1 VIILIKTFNRNLPP
15 IIETN
20 SSLCSLIINIGN
32 FTYNQT
38 KAMKSVSNSGTN
50 FFILLCVFLST
61 SVLVAQQK
69 TIVTGVIENA
79 DGPIQGATVAV
90 KNTFNEVVTNK
101 KGEFSIKVTQ
111 DDTVLEVSSFAMENK
126 ELTIQRGTP
135 MTIKLEYDGQLLD
148 EVVIKGK
155 KKSKDEYVETP
166 YGKKNKKSLGYSS
179 GREITEDDISD
190 TDITVFDVLK
200 KMPGVQVF
208 GLSGFNQTVLFTR
221 SRTIT
226 SQLPSVV
233 LDGALL
239 DQSILNS
246 LNPREISSIK
256 LLKGLTATLRYGQ
269 LGSGGIIFI
278 VTKLGKGNQLTTQ
291 EKIESLQVKGNEYVE
306 TVPSFTTVN
315 DNSNTLNALEKATS
329 FAQAKAIFETQEK
342 TITTIPFYIES
353 SEYFL
358 KWDKEYSFEILSTI
372 ASLAPNNIKAL
383 KAYAF
388 ILEGRGAYRKVVNI
402 YNRILALR
410 PNRSQSYRD
419 LALAY
424 EAAGDYELALTL
436 LYQIVYNTIP
446 NVDCSGIQELAYN
459 ELRHLLAFHKNKVS
473 FEKLPNE
480 LLSLNYKKDIRIV
493 FEWTQPDV
501 DFDVQFVSPERKF
514 FNWTH
519 TRFESKSLLQ
529 EEVSQGYA
537 IKEHIIDDAQAG
549 PWIVNMEFLST
560 ERPKNPT
567 YLKYTV
573 FQDYGL
579 PTQTK
584 ETKIIAMKDLQ
595 NKVTIDRFVNK

>member
-1 VIILIKTFNRNLPP
+1 MRSVFN
-15 IIETN
+15 
-20 SSLCSLIINIGN
+20 
-32 FTYNQT
+32 
-38 KAMKSVSNSGTN
+38 SVTN
-50 FFILLCVFLST
+50 FFILVCLFLST
-61 SVLVAQQK
+61 SVLLAQQK
-69 TIVTGVIENA
+69 TVVTGVVKST
-79 DGPIQGATVAV
+79 DGPIQGATVTV
-90 KNTFNEVVTNK
+90 KNTFNEVVTNQ

-111 DDTVLEVSSFAMENK
+111 DDTVLEVSSFAMEYK
-126 ELTIQRGTP
+126 ELIIQRDTP
-135 MTIKLEYDGQLLD
+135 MKIKLDYDGQLLD
-148 EVVIKGK
+148 EVLIKGK
-155 KKSKDEYVETP
+155 KKSKDEFVETA
-166 YGKKNKKSLGYSS
+166 YGRKNTKSLGYST
-179 GREITEDDISD
+179 GQEITEEDIRD
-190 TDITVFDVLK
+190 TDITVFDILR
-200 KMPGVQVF
+200 KMPGVEIF
-208 GLSGFNQTVLFTR
+208 GMPGFNQSILFTR
-221 SRTIT
+221 NRTIT
-226 SQLPSVV
+226 SQAPRVV

-246 LNPREISSIK
+246 LSPSEISSIK

-278 VTKLGKGNQLTTQ
+278 VTKLGKGNNVSTK
-291 EKIESLQVKGNEYVE
+291 EKIKSLQVKGNEYVE
-306 TVPSFTTVN
+306 TVPSLATVN
-315 DNSNTLNALEKATS
+315 NKSTTLSALEKATTL
-329 FAQAKAIFETQEK
+329 AQAKAIFKKQEK
-342 TITTIPFYIES
+342 TNTTIPFYIES

-388 ILEGRGAYRKVVNI
+388 ILEGRGAYKKVVNI

-410 PNRSQSYRD
+410 PDSSQSYRD

-473 FEKLPNE
+473 FKKLPNE
-480 LLSLNYKKDIRIV
+480 LLSLNFKKDIRIV

-537 IKEHIIDDAQAG
+537 IKEHIIDDAQTG

-584 ETKIIAMKDLQ
+584 NTKIIAMKDLQ

>member
-1 VIILIKTFNRNLPP
+1 
-15 IIETN
+15 
-20 SSLCSLIINIGN
+20 
-32 FTYNQT
+32 
-38 KAMKSVSNSGTN
+38 MKSVFNSGTN
-50 FFILLCVFLST
+50 FFILVGLFLST
-61 SVLVAQQK
+61 SVLLAQQK
-69 TIVTGVIENA
+69 TVVTGVVKSA
-79 DGPIQGATVAV
+79 DGPIQGATVTV
-90 KNTFNEVVTNK
+90 KNTFNEVVTNQ

-111 DDTVLEVSSFAMENK
+111 DDTVLEVSSFAMEYK
-126 ELTIQRGTP
+126 ELIIQRDTP
-135 MTIKLEYDGQLLD
+135 MTINLDYDGQLLD
-148 EVVIKGK
+148 EVLIKGK
-155 KKSKDEYVETP
+155 KKSKDEFVETA
-166 YGKKNKKSLGYSS
+166 YGRKNTKSLGYSA
-179 GREITEDDISD
+179 GQEITEEDIRD
-190 TDITVFDVLK
+190 TDITVFDILR
-200 KMPGVQVF
+200 KMPGVEIF
-208 GLSGFNQTVLFTR
+208 GMPGFNQSILFTR
-221 SRTIT
+221 NRTIT
-226 SQLPSVV
+226 SQAPRVV

-246 LNPREISSIK
+246 LSPSEISSIK

-278 VTKLGKGNQLTTQ
+278 VTKLGKGNNVSTK
-291 EKIESLQVKGNEYVE
+291 EKIKSLQVKGNEYVE
-306 TVPSFTTVN
+306 TVPSLATVN
-315 DNSNTLNALEKATS
+315 NKSTTLSALEKATTL
-329 FAQAKAIFETQEK
+329 AQAKAIFKKQEK
-342 TITTIPFYIES
+342 TNNTIPFYIES

-388 ILEGRGAYRKVVNI
+388 ILEGRGAYKKVVNI

-410 PNRSQSYRD
+410 PDSSQSYRD

-480 LLSLNYKKDIRIV
+480 LLSLNFKKDIRIV

-537 IKEHIIDDAQAG
+537 IKEHIIDDAQTG

-584 ETKIIAMKDLQ
+584 NTKIIAMKDLQ

>member
-1 VIILIKTFNRNLPP
+1 MRSVFN
-15 IIETN
+15 
-20 SSLCSLIINIGN
+20 
-32 FTYNQT
+32 
-38 KAMKSVSNSGTN
+38 SVTN
-50 FFILLCVFLST
+50 FFILVGLFLST
-61 SVLVAQQK
+61 SVLLAQQK
-69 TIVTGVIENA
+69 TVVTGVVKSA
-79 DGPIQGATVAV
+79 DGPIQGATVTV
-90 KNTFNEVVTNK
+90 KNTFNEVVTNQ

-111 DDTVLEVSSFAMENK
+111 DDTVLEVSSFAMEYK
-126 ELTIQRGTP
+126 ELIIQRDTP
-135 MTIKLEYDGQLLD
+135 MKIKLDYDGQLLD
-148 EVVIKGK
+148 EVLIKGK
-155 KKSKDEYVETP
+155 KKSKDEFVETA
-166 YGKKNKKSLGYSS
+166 YGRKNTKSLGYST
-179 GREITEDDISD
+179 GQEITEEDIRD
-190 TDITVFDVLK
+190 TDITVFDILR
-200 KMPGVQVF
+200 KMPGVEIF
-208 GLSGFNQTVLFTR
+208 GMPGFNQSILFTR
-221 SRTIT
+221 NRTIT
-226 SQLPSVV
+226 SQAPRVV

-246 LNPREISSIK
+246 LSPSEISSIK

-278 VTKLGKGNQLTTQ
+278 VTKLGKGNNVSTK
-291 EKIESLQVKGNEYVE
+291 EKIKSLQVKGNEYVE
-306 TVPSFTTVN
+306 TVPSLA
-315 DNSNTLNALEKATS
+315 TLNNKSTTLSALEKATS
-329 FAQAKAIFETQEK
+329 LAQAKAIFKKQEK
-342 TITTIPFYIES
+342 TTTTIPFYIES

-388 ILEGRGAYRKVVNI
+388 VLERRGAYKKVVNI

-410 PNRSQSYRD
+410 PDSSQSYRD

-480 LLSLNYKKDIRIV
+480 LLSLNFKKDIRIV

-537 IKEHIIDDAQAG
+537 IKEHIIDDAQTG

-584 ETKIIAMKDLQ
+584 NTKIIAMKDLQ

>member
-1 VIILIKTFNRNLPP
+1 MRSVFN
-15 IIETN
+15 
-20 SSLCSLIINIGN
+20 SV
-32 FTYNQT
+32 T
-38 KAMKSVSNSGTN
+38 K
-50 FFILLCVFLST
+50 FFILVCLFLST
-61 SVLVAQQK
+61 SVLLAQQK
-69 TIVTGVIENA
+69 TVVTGVVKSA
-79 DGPIQGATVAV
+79 DGPIQGATVTV
-90 KNTFNEVVTNK
+90 KNTFNEVVTNQ

-111 DDTVLEVSSFAMENK
+111 DDTVLEVSSFAMEYK
-126 ELTIQRGTP
+126 ELIIQRDTP
-135 MTIKLEYDGQLLD
+135 MKIKLDYDGQLLD
-148 EVVIKGK
+148 EVLIKGK
-155 KKSKDEYVETP
+155 KKSKDEFVETA
-166 YGKKNKKSLGYSS
+166 YGRKNTKSLGYST
-179 GREITEDDISD
+179 GQEITEEDIRD
-190 TDITVFDVLK
+190 TDITVFDILR
-200 KMPGVQVF
+200 KMPGVEIF
-208 GLSGFNQTVLFTR
+208 GMPGFNQSILFTR
-221 SRTIT
+221 NRTIT
-226 SQLPSVV
+226 SQAPRVV

-246 LNPREISSIK
+246 LSPSEISSIK

-278 VTKLGKGNQLTTQ
+278 VTKLGKGNNVSTK
-291 EKIESLQVKGNEYVE
+291 EKIKSLQVKGNEYVE
-306 TVPSFTTVN
+306 TVPSLATVN
-315 DNSNTLNALEKATS
+315 NKSTTLSALEKATTL
-329 FAQAKAIFETQEK
+329 AQAKAIFKKQEK
-342 TITTIPFYIES
+342 SNTTIPFYIES

-388 ILEGRGAYRKVVNI
+388 ILEGRGAYKKVVNI

-410 PNRSQSYRD
+410 PDSSQSYRD

-459 ELRHLLAFHKNKVS
+459 ELKHLLAFHKNKVS

-480 LLSLNYKKDIRIV
+480 LLSLNFKKDIRIV

-537 IKEHIIDDAQAG
+537 IKEHIIDDAQTG

-584 ETKIIAMKDLQ
+584 NTKIIAMKDLQ

>member
-1 VIILIKTFNRNLPP
+1 MRSVFN
-15 IIETN
+15 
-20 SSLCSLIINIGN
+20 SV
-32 FTYNQT
+32 T
-38 KAMKSVSNSGTN
+38 K
-50 FFILLCVFLST
+50 FFILVCLFLST
-61 SVLVAQQK
+61 SVLLAQQK
-69 TIVTGVIENA
+69 TVVTGVVKSA
-79 DGPIQGATVAV
+79 DGPIQGATVTV
-90 KNTFNEVVTNK
+90 KNTFNEVVTNQ

-111 DDTVLEVSSFAMENK
+111 DDTVLEVSSFAMEYK
-126 ELTIQRGTP
+126 ELIIQRDTP
-135 MTIKLEYDGQLLD
+135 MKIKLDYDGQLLD
-148 EVVIKGK
+148 EVVIKGQ
-155 KKSKDEYVETP
+155 KKSKDEFVETA
-166 YGKKNKKSLGYSS
+166 YGRKNTKSLGYST
-179 GREITEDDISD
+179 GQEITEEDIRD
-190 TDITVFDVLK
+190 TDITVFDILR
-200 KMPGVQVF
+200 KMPGVEIF
-208 GLSGFNQTVLFTR
+208 GMPGFNQSILFTR
-221 SRTIT
+221 NRTIT
-226 SQLPSVV
+226 SQAPRVV

-246 LNPREISSIK
+246 LSPSEISSIK

-278 VTKLGKGNQLTTQ
+278 VTKLGKGNNVSTK
-291 EKIESLQVKGNEYVE
+291 EKIKSLQVKGNEYVE
-306 TVPSFTTVN
+306 TVPSLATVN
-315 DNSNTLNALEKATS
+315 NKSTTLSALEKATS
-329 FAQAKAIFETQEK
+329 LAQAKAIFKKQEK
-342 TITTIPFYIES
+342 TNTTIPFYIES

-388 ILEGRGAYRKVVNI
+388 VLERRGAYKKVVNI

-410 PNRSQSYRD
+410 PDSSQSYRD

-459 ELRHLLAFHKNKVS
+459 ELKHLLAFHKNKVS

-480 LLSLNYKKDIRIV
+480 LLSLNFKKDIRIV

-537 IKEHIIDDAQAG
+537 IKEHIIDDAQTG

-584 ETKIIAMKDLQ
+584 NTKIIAMKDLQ

>member
-1 VIILIKTFNRNLPP
+1 MRSVFN
-15 IIETN
+15 
-20 SSLCSLIINIGN
+20 
-32 FTYNQT
+32 
-38 KAMKSVSNSGTN
+38 SVTN
-50 FFILLCVFLST
+50 FFILVGLFLST
-61 SVLVAQQK
+61 SVLLAQQK
-69 TIVTGVIENA
+69 TVVTGVVKSA
-79 DGPIQGATVAV
+79 DGPIQGATVTV
-90 KNTFNEVVTNK
+90 KNTFNEVVTNQ

-111 DDTVLEVSSFAMENK
+111 DDTVLEVSSFAMEYK
-126 ELTIQRGTP
+126 ELIIQRDTP
-135 MTIKLEYDGQLLD
+135 MKIKLDYDGQLLD
-148 EVVIKGK
+148 EVLIKGK
-155 KKSKDEYVETP
+155 KKSKDEFVETA
-166 YGKKNKKSLGYSS
+166 YGRKNTKSLGYST
-179 GREITEDDISD
+179 GQEITEEDIRD
-190 TDITVFDVLK
+190 TDITVFDILR
-200 KMPGVQVF
+200 KMPGVEIF
-208 GLSGFNQTVLFTR
+208 GMPGFNQSILFTR
-221 SRTIT
+221 NRTIT
-226 SQLPSVV
+226 SQAPRVV

-246 LNPREISSIK
+246 LSPSEISSIK

-278 VTKLGKGNQLTTQ
+278 VTKLGKGNNVSTK
-291 EKIESLQVKGNEYVE
+291 EKIKSLQVKGNEYVE
-306 TVPSFTTVN
+306 TVPSLA
-315 DNSNTLNALEKATS
+315 TLNNKSTTLSALEKATS
-329 FAQAKAIFETQEK
+329 LAQAKAIFKKQEK
-342 TITTIPFYIES
+342 TTTTIPFYIES

-388 ILEGRGAYRKVVNI
+388 ILEGRGAYKKVVNI

-410 PNRSQSYRD
+410 PDSSQSYRD

-473 FEKLPNE
+473 FKKLPNE
-480 LLSLNYKKDIRIV
+480 LLSLNFKKDIRIV

-537 IKEHIIDDAQAG
+537 IKEHIIDDAQTG

-584 ETKIIAMKDLQ
+584 NTKIIAMKDLQ

>member
-1 VIILIKTFNRNLPP
+1 MRSVFN
-15 IIETN
+15 
-20 SSLCSLIINIGN
+20 
-32 FTYNQT
+32 
-38 KAMKSVSNSGTN
+38 SVTS
-50 FFILLCVFLST
+50 FFILVGLFLST
-61 SVLVAQQK
+61 SVLLAQQK
-69 TIVTGVIENA
+69 TVVTGVVKSA
-79 DGPIQGATVAV
+79 DGPIQGATVTV
-90 KNTFNEVVTNK
+90 KNTFNEVVTNQ

-111 DDTVLEVSSFAMENK
+111 DDTVLEVSSFAMEYK
-126 ELTIQRGTP
+126 ELIIQRDTP
-135 MTIKLEYDGQLLD
+135 MKIKLDYDGQLLD
-148 EVVIKGK
+148 EVLIKGK
-155 KKSKDEYVETP
+155 KKSKDEFVETA
-166 YGKKNKKSLGYSS
+166 YGRKNTKSLGYST
-179 GREITEDDISD
+179 GQEITEEDIRD
-190 TDITVFDVLK
+190 TDITVFDILR
-200 KMPGVQVF
+200 KMPGVEIF
-208 GLSGFNQTVLFTR
+208 GMPGFNQSILFTR
-221 SRTIT
+221 NRTIT
-226 SQLPSVV
+226 SQAPRVV

-246 LNPREISSIK
+246 LSPSEISSIK

-278 VTKLGKGNQLTTQ
+278 VTKLGKGNNVSTK
-291 EKIESLQVKGNEYVE
+291 EKIKSLQVKGNEYVE
-306 TVPSFTTVN
+306 TVPSLATVN
-315 DNSNTLNALEKATS
+315 NKSTTLSALEKATTL
-329 FAQAKAIFETQEK
+329 AQAKAIFKKQEK
-342 TITTIPFYIES
+342 TNTTIPFYIES

-388 ILEGRGAYRKVVNI
+388 ILEGRGAYKKVVNI

-410 PNRSQSYRD
+410 PDSSQSYRD

-473 FEKLPNE
+473 FKKLPNE
-480 LLSLNYKKDIRIV
+480 LLSLNFKKDIRIV

-537 IKEHIIDDAQAG
+537 IKEHIIDDAQTG

-584 ETKIIAMKDLQ
+584 NTKIIAMKDLQ

>member
-1 VIILIKTFNRNLPP
+1 
-15 IIETN
+15 
-20 SSLCSLIINIGN
+20 
-32 FTYNQT
+32 
-38 KAMKSVSNSGTN
+38 
-50 FFILLCVFLST
+50 
-61 SVLVAQQK
+61 
-69 TIVTGVIENA
+69 
-79 DGPIQGATVAV
+79 
-90 KNTFNEVVTNK
+90 
-101 KGEFSIKVTQ
+101 
-111 DDTVLEVSSFAMENK
+111 
-126 ELTIQRGTP
+126 
-135 MTIKLEYDGQLLD
+135 
-148 EVVIKGK
+148 
-155 KKSKDEYVETP
+155 
-166 YGKKNKKSLGYSS
+166 
-179 GREITEDDISD
+179 
-190 TDITVFDVLK
+190 
-200 KMPGVQVF
+200 
-208 GLSGFNQTVLFTR
+208 
-221 SRTIT
+221 
-226 SQLPSVV
+226 
-233 LDGALL
+233 
-239 DQSILNS
+239 
-246 LNPREISSIK
+246 
-256 LLKGLTATLRYGQ
+256 
-269 LGSGGIIFI
+269 
-278 VTKLGKGNQLTTQ
+278 
-291 EKIESLQVKGNEYVE
+291 
-306 TVPSFTTVN
+306 VPSFTTVN

>member
-1 VIILIKTFNRNLPP
+1 MFIKIFNRKLTPKT
-15 IIETN
+15 ETN
-20 SSLCSLIINIGN
+20 RSLCRLNINIGN
-32 FTYNQT
+32 FNYNQT
-38 KAMKSVSNSGTN
+38 KAMRSVFNSVTN
-50 FFILLCVFLST
+50 FFILVGLFLST
-61 SVLVAQQK
+61 SVLLAQQK
-69 TIVTGVIENA
+69 TVVTGVVKSA
-79 DGPIQGATVAV
+79 DGPIQGATVTV
-90 KNTFNEVVTNK
+90 KNTFNEVVTNQ

-111 DDTVLEVSSFAMENK
+111 DDTVLEVSSFAMEYK
-126 ELTIQRGTP
+126 ELIIQRDTP
-135 MTIKLEYDGQLLD
+135 MKIKLDYDGQLLD
-148 EVVIKGK
+148 EVVIKGQ
-155 KKSKDEYVETP
+155 KKSKDEFVETA
-166 YGKKNKKSLGYSS
+166 YGRKNTKSLGYST
-179 GREITEDDISD
+179 GQEITEEDIRD
-190 TDITVFDVLK
+190 TDITVFDILR
-200 KMPGVQVF
+200 KMPGVEIF
-208 GLSGFNQTVLFTR
+208 GMPGFNQSILFTR
-221 SRTIT
+221 NRTIT
-226 SQLPSVV
+226 SQAPRVV

-246 LNPREISSIK
+246 LSPSEISSIK

-278 VTKLGKGNQLTTQ
+278 VTKLGKGNNVSTK
-291 EKIESLQVKGNEYVE
+291 EKIKSLQVKGNEYVE
-306 TVPSFTTVN
+306 TVPSLATVN
-315 DNSNTLNALEKATS
+315 NKSTTLSALEKATTL
-329 FAQAKAIFETQEK
+329 AQAKAIFKKQEK
-342 TITTIPFYIES
+342 TTTTIPFYIES

-388 ILEGRGAYRKVVNI
+388 VLEGRGAYKKVVNI

-410 PNRSQSYRD
+410 PDSSQSYRD

-480 LLSLNYKKDIRIV
+480 LLSLNFKKDIRIV

-537 IKEHIIDDAQAG
+537 IKEHIIDDAQTG

-584 ETKIIAMKDLQ
+584 NTKIIAMKDLQ

>member
-1 VIILIKTFNRNLPP
+1 
-15 IIETN
+15 
-20 SSLCSLIINIGN
+20 
-32 FTYNQT
+32 
-38 KAMKSVSNSGTN
+38 MKSVFNPGTS

-69 TIVTGVIENA
+69 TLVSGVVKNA

-90 KNTFNEVVTNK
+90 KNTFNEVATNQ

-111 DDTVLEVSSFAMENK
+111 DDTVFEVSSFAMEYK
-126 ELTIQRGTP
+126 ELTIQRDTP
-135 MTIKLEYDGQLLD
+135 MTIELEYDGQLLD
-148 EVVIKGK
+148 EVVIKGQK
-155 KKSKDEYVETP
+155 KLKDEYVETA
-166 YGKKNKKSLGYSS
+166 YGRKNKKSLGYSS
-179 GREITEDDISD
+179 GQEITEEDIRD
-190 TDITVFDVLK
+190 TDVTVFDILR
-200 KMPGVQVF
+200 KMPGVEIF
-208 GLSGFNQTVLFTR
+208 GMPGFNQSILFTR
-221 SRTIT
+221 NRTIT
-226 SQLPSVV
+226 SQAPRVV

-239 DQSILNS
+239 DQSILNNIS
-246 LNPREISSIK
+246 PSEISSIK

-278 VTKLGKGNQLTTQ
+278 VTKLGKGNRVSTK
-291 EKIESLQVKGNEYVE
+291 EKIKSLQVKGNEYVE
-306 TVPSFTTVN
+306 TVPYLATVN
-315 DNSNTLNALEKATS
+315 NKSNTLVALEKATT
-329 FAQAKAIFETQEK
+329 FAQAKAVFEKQEK
-342 TITTIPFYIES
+342 TISTIPFYIES

-358 KWDKEYSFEILSTI
+358 KWDKEYSFKILSTI
-372 ASLAPNNIKAL
+372 ASLAPNNVKAL

-388 ILEGRGAYRKVVNI
+388 ILEQRREYKKVVNI
-402 YNRILALR
+402 YTRILNLR
-410 PNRSQSYRD
+410 PDSAQSYRD

-424 EAAGDYELALTL
+424 EAAGEYELAFTL

-446 NVDCSGIQELAYN
+446 NVDCTPIQELSYN
-459 ELRHLLAFHKNKVS
+459 ELRQLLAFYKNKVP

-519 TRFESKSLLQ
+519 TRFESKNVLQ
-529 EEVSQGYA
+529 EEVSLGYA
-537 IKEHIIDDAQAG
+537 VKEHIIDDAQIG
-549 PWIVNMEFLST
+549 PWIVNMQFLST

-584 ETKIIAMKDLQ
+584 NTKIIAMKDLQ

>member
-1 VIILIKTFNRNLPP
+1 
-15 IIETN
+15 
-20 SSLCSLIINIGN
+20 
-32 FTYNQT
+32 
-38 KAMKSVSNSGTN
+38 MKSVFNSVTN
-50 FFILLCVFLST
+50 FFILLCVFLCT
-61 SVLVAQQK
+61 SVLLAQQK
-69 TIVTGVIENA
+69 TVVTGVVKSA
-79 DGPIQGATVAV
+79 DGPIQGATVTA
-90 KNTFNEVVTNK
+90 KNTFNEVVTNQ
-101 KGEFSIKVTQ
+101 KGEFSIKLTQ
-111 DDTVLEVSSFAMENK
+111 DDTILEVSSFAMEYK
-126 ELTIQRGTP
+126 ELIIQRDAP
-135 MTIKLEYDGQLLD
+135 MTIKLDYDGQLLD
-148 EVVIKGK
+148 EVLIKGK
-155 KKSKDEYVETP
+155 KKSKDEFVETA
-166 YGKKNKKSLGYSS
+166 YGRKNTKSLGYST
-179 GREITEDDISD
+179 GQEITEEDIRD
-190 TDITVFDVLK
+190 TDITVFDILR
-200 KMPGVQVF
+200 KMPGVEIF
-208 GLSGFNQTVLFTR
+208 GMPGFNQSILFTR
-221 SRTIT
+221 NRTIT
-226 SQLPSVV
+226 SQAPRVV

-246 LNPREISSIK
+246 LSPSEISSIK

-278 VTKLGKGNQLTTQ
+278 VTKLGKGNNVSTK
-291 EKIESLQVKGNEYVE
+291 EKIKSLQVKGNEYVE
-306 TVPSFTTVN
+306 TVPSLATVN
-315 DNSNTLNALEKATS
+315 NKSTTLSALEKSTT
-329 FAQAKAIFETQEK
+329 FAQAKAIFKKQEK
-342 TITTIPFYIES
+342 TTTTIPFYIES

-383 KAYAF
+383 KAYAY
-388 ILEGRGAYRKVVNI
+388 ILERRGAYKKVVNI

-410 PNRSQSYRD
+410 PDSSQSYRD

-473 FEKLPNE
+473 FKKLPNE
-480 LLSLNYKKDIRIV
+480 LLSLNFKKDIRIV

-537 IKEHIIDDAQAG
+537 IKEHIIDDAQTG

-584 ETKIIAMKDLQ
+584 NTKIIAMKDLQ

>member
-1 VIILIKTFNRNLPP
+1 MRSVFN
-15 IIETN
+15 
-20 SSLCSLIINIGN
+20 SV
-32 FTYNQT
+32 T
-38 KAMKSVSNSGTN
+38 K
-50 FFILLCVFLST
+50 FFILVCLFLST
-61 SVLVAQQK
+61 SVLLAQQK
-69 TIVTGVIENA
+69 TVVTGVVKSA
-79 DGPIQGATVAV
+79 DGPIQGATVTV
-90 KNTFNEVVTNK
+90 KNTFNEVVTNQ

-111 DDTVLEVSSFAMENK
+111 DDTVLEVSSFAMEYK
-126 ELTIQRGTP
+126 ELIIQRDTP
-135 MTIKLEYDGQLLD
+135 MTINLDYDGQLLD
-148 EVVIKGK
+148 EVLIKGK
-155 KKSKDEYVETP
+155 KKSKDEFVETA
-166 YGKKNKKSLGYSS
+166 YGRKNTKSLGYST
-179 GREITEDDISD
+179 GQEITEEDIRD
-190 TDITVFDVLK
+190 TDITVFDILR
-200 KMPGVQVF
+200 KMPGVEIF
-208 GLSGFNQTVLFTR
+208 GMPGFNQSILFTR
-221 SRTIT
+221 NRTIT
-226 SQLPSVV
+226 SQAPRVV

-246 LNPREISSIK
+246 LSPSEISSIK

-278 VTKLGKGNQLTTQ
+278 VTKLGKGNNVSTK
-291 EKIESLQVKGNEYVE
+291 EKIKSLQVKGNEYVE
-306 TVPSFTTVN
+306 TVPSLATVN
-315 DNSNTLNALEKATS
+315 NKSTTLSALEKATTL
-329 FAQAKAIFETQEK
+329 AQAKAIFKKQEK
-342 TITTIPFYIES
+342 TNTTIPFYIES

-388 ILEGRGAYRKVVNI
+388 ILEGRGAYKKVVNI

-410 PNRSQSYRD
+410 PDSSQSYRD

-480 LLSLNYKKDIRIV
+480 LLSLNFKKDIRIV

-537 IKEHIIDDAQAG
+537 IKEHIIDDAQTG

-584 ETKIIAMKDLQ
+584 NTKIIAMKDLQ

>member
-1 VIILIKTFNRNLPP
+1 
-15 IIETN
+15 
-20 SSLCSLIINIGN
+20 
-32 FTYNQT
+32 
-38 KAMKSVSNSGTN
+38 MKSVFNLVTK
-50 FFILLCVFLST
+50 FFILVGLFLST
-61 SVLVAQQK
+61 SVLLAQQK
-69 TIVTGVIENA
+69 TVVTGVVKSA
-79 DGPIQGATVAV
+79 DGPIQGATVTV
-90 KNTFNEVVTNK
+90 KNTFNEVVTNQ

-111 DDTVLEVSSFAMENK
+111 DDTVLEVSSFAMEYK
-126 ELTIQRGTP
+126 ELIIQRDAP
-135 MTIKLEYDGQLLD
+135 MKIKLDYDGQLLD
-148 EVVIKGK
+148 EVLIKGK
-155 KKSKDEYVETP
+155 KKSKDEFVETA
-166 YGKKNKKSLGYSS
+166 YGRKNTKSLGYST
-179 GREITEDDISD
+179 GQEITEEDIRD
-190 TDITVFDVLK
+190 TDITVFDILR
-200 KMPGVQVF
+200 KMPGVEIF
-208 GLSGFNQTVLFTR
+208 GMPGFNQSILFTR
-221 SRTIT
+221 NRTIT
-226 SQLPSVV
+226 SQAPRVV

-246 LNPREISSIK
+246 LSPSEISSIK

-278 VTKLGKGNQLTTQ
+278 VTKLGKGNNVSTK
-291 EKIESLQVKGNEYVE
+291 EKIKSLQVKGNEYVE
-306 TVPSFTTVN
+306 TVPSLATVN
-315 DNSNTLNALEKATS
+315 NKSTTLSALEKATTL
-329 FAQAKAIFETQEK
+329 AQAKAIFKKQEK
-342 TITTIPFYIES
+342 TNTTIPFYIES

-388 ILEGRGAYRKVVNI
+388 ILEGRGAYKKVVNI

-410 PNRSQSYRD
+410 PDSSQSYRD

-473 FEKLPNE
+473 FKKLPNE
-480 LLSLNYKKDIRIV
+480 LLSLNFKKDIRIV

-537 IKEHIIDDAQAG
+537 IKEHIIDDAQTG

-584 ETKIIAMKDLQ
+584 NTKIIAMKDLQ

>member
-1 VIILIKTFNRNLPP
+1 MRSVFN
-15 IIETN
+15 
-20 SSLCSLIINIGN
+20 SV
-32 FTYNQT
+32 T
-38 KAMKSVSNSGTN
+38 K
-50 FFILLCVFLST
+50 FFILVCLFLST
-61 SVLVAQQK
+61 SVLLAQQK
-69 TIVTGVIENA
+69 TVVTGVVKSA
-79 DGPIQGATVAV
+79 DGPIQGATVTV
-90 KNTFNEVVTNK
+90 KNTFNEVVTNQ

-111 DDTVLEVSSFAMENK
+111 DDTVLEVSSFAMEYK
-126 ELTIQRGTP
+126 ELIIQRDTP
-135 MTIKLEYDGQLLD
+135 MKIKLDYDGQLLD
-148 EVVIKGK
+148 EVLIKGK
-155 KKSKDEYVETP
+155 KKSKDEFVETA
-166 YGKKNKKSLGYSS
+166 YGRKNTKSLGYST
-179 GREITEDDISD
+179 GQEITEEDIRD
-190 TDITVFDVLK
+190 TDITVFDILR
-200 KMPGVQVF
+200 KMPGVEIF
-208 GLSGFNQTVLFTR
+208 GMPGFNQPILFTR
-221 SRTIT
+221 NRTIT
-226 SQLPSVV
+226 SQAPRVV

-246 LNPREISSIK
+246 LSPSEISSIK

-278 VTKLGKGNQLTTQ
+278 VTKLGKGNNVSTK
-291 EKIESLQVKGNEYVE
+291 EKIKSLQVKGNEYVE
-306 TVPSFTTVN
+306 TVPSLATVN
-315 DNSNTLNALEKATS
+315 NKSTTLSALEKATTL
-329 FAQAKAIFETQEK
+329 AQAKAIFKKQEK
-342 TITTIPFYIES
+342 TNTTIPFYIES

-388 ILEGRGAYRKVVNI
+388 ILEGRGAYKKVVNI

-410 PNRSQSYRD
+410 PDSSQSYRD

-480 LLSLNYKKDIRIV
+480 LLSLNFKKDIRIV

-537 IKEHIIDDAQAG
+537 IKEHIIDDAQTG

-584 ETKIIAMKDLQ
+584 NTKIIAMKDLQ

>member
-1 VIILIKTFNRNLPP
+1 V
-15 IIETN
+15 
-20 SSLCSLIINIGN
+20 
-32 FTYNQT
+32 
-38 KAMKSVSNSGTN
+38 
-50 FFILLCVFLST
+50 LL
-61 SVLVAQQK
+61 AQQK
-69 TIVTGVIENA
+69 TVVTGVVESA
-79 DGPIQGATVAV
+79 DGPIQGASVTV
-90 KNTFNEVVTNK
+90 KNTFNEVVTNQ

-111 DDTVLEVSSFAMENK
+111 DDTVLEVSSFAMEYK
-126 ELTIQRGTP
+126 ELIIQRDTP
-135 MTIKLEYDGQLLD
+135 MKIKLDYDGQLLD
-148 EVVIKGK
+148 EVVIKGQ
-155 KKSKDEYVETP
+155 KKSKDEFVETA
-166 YGKKNKKSLGYSS
+166 YGRKNKKSLGYST
-179 GREITEDDISD
+179 GQEITEEDIRD
-190 TDITVFDVLK
+190 TDITVFDILR
-200 KMPGVQVF
+200 KMPGVEIF
-208 GLSGFNQTVLFTR
+208 GMPGFNQSILFTR
-221 SRTIT
+221 NRTIT
-226 SQLPSVV
+226 SQAPRVV

-246 LNPREISSIK
+246 LSPSEISSIK

-278 VTKLGKGNQLTTQ
+278 VTKLGKGNNVSTK
-291 EKIESLQVKGNEYVE
+291 EKIKSLQVKGNEYVE
-306 TVPSFTTVN
+306 TVPSLATVN
-315 DNSNTLNALEKATS
+315 NKSTTLSALEKATS
-329 FAQAKAIFETQEK
+329 LAQAKAIFKKQEK
-342 TITTIPFYIES
+342 TTTTIPFYIES

-388 ILEGRGAYRKVVNI
+388 VLERRGAYKKVVNI

-410 PNRSQSYRD
+410 PDSSQSYRD

-459 ELRHLLAFHKNKVS
+459 ELKHLLAFHKNKVS

-480 LLSLNYKKDIRIV
+480 LLSLNFKKDIRIV

-537 IKEHIIDDAQAG
+537 IKEHIIDDAQTG

-584 ETKIIAMKDLQ
+584 NTKIIAMKDLQ

>member
-1 VIILIKTFNRNLPP
+1 V
-15 IIETN
+15 
-20 SSLCSLIINIGN
+20 
-32 FTYNQT
+32 
-38 KAMKSVSNSGTN
+38 
-50 FFILLCVFLST
+50 LL
-61 SVLVAQQK
+61 AQQK
-69 TIVTGVIENA
+69 RVVTGVVKSA
-79 DGPIQGATVAV
+79 DGPIQGATVTA
-90 KNTFNEVVTNK
+90 KNTFNEVVTNQ

-111 DDTVLEVSSFAMENK
+111 DDTVLEVSSFAMEYK
-126 ELTIQRGTP
+126 ELIIQRDTP
-135 MTIKLEYDGQLLD
+135 MIIKLDYDGQLLD
-148 EVVIKGK
+148 EVLIKGK
-155 KKSKDEYVETP
+155 KKSKDEFVETA
-166 YGKKNKKSLGYSS
+166 YGRKNTKSLGYST
-179 GREITEDDISD
+179 GQEITEEDIRD
-190 TDITVFDVLK
+190 TDITVFDILR
-200 KMPGVQVF
+200 KMPGVEIF
-208 GLSGFNQTVLFTR
+208 GMPGFNQSILFTR
-221 SRTIT
+221 NRTIT
-226 SQLPSVV
+226 SQAPRVV

-246 LNPREISSIK
+246 LNPSEISSIK

-278 VTKLGKGNQLTTQ
+278 VTKLGKGNNVSTK
-291 EKIESLQVKGNEYVE
+291 EKIKSLQVKGNEYVE
-306 TVPSFTTVN
+306 TVPSLATVN
-315 DNSNTLNALEKATS
+315 NKSTTLSALEKATT
-329 FAQAKAIFETQEK
+329 FAQAKAIFKKQEK

-388 ILEGRGAYRKVVNI
+388 ILEGRGAYKKVVNI

-410 PNRSQSYRD
+410 PDSSQSYRD

-473 FEKLPNE
+473 FKKLPNE
-480 LLSLNYKKDIRIV
+480 LLSLNFKKDIRIV

-537 IKEHIIDDAQAG
+537 IKEHIIDDAQTG

-584 ETKIIAMKDLQ
+584 NTKIIAMKDLQ

>member
-1 VIILIKTFNRNLPP
+1 MFIKIFNRKLTPKT
-15 IIETN
+15 ETN
-20 SSLCSLIINIGN
+20 RPLCRLNINIGN
-32 FTYNQT
+32 FSYNQT
-38 KAMKSVSNSGTN
+38 KAMKSVFNSVTK
-50 FFILLCVFLST
+50 FFILVCVFFST
-61 SVLVAQQK
+61 SVLLAQQK
-69 TIVTGVIENA
+69 TVVTGVVESA
-79 DGPIQGATVAV
+79 DGPIQGASVTV
-90 KNTFNEVVTNK
+90 KNTFNEVVTNQ

-111 DDTVLEVSSFAMENK
+111 DDTVLEVSSFAMEYK
-126 ELTIQRGTP
+126 ELIIQRDTP
-135 MTIKLEYDGQLLD
+135 MKIKLDYDGQLLD
-148 EVVIKGK
+148 EVVIKGQ
-155 KKSKDEYVETP
+155 KKSKDEFVETA
-166 YGKKNKKSLGYSS
+166 YGRKNTKSLGYST
-179 GREITEDDISD
+179 GQEITEEDIRD
-190 TDITVFDVLK
+190 TDITVFDILR
-200 KMPGVQVF
+200 KMPGVEIF
-208 GLSGFNQTVLFTR
+208 GMPGFNQSILFTR
-221 SRTIT
+221 NRTIT
-226 SQLPSVV
+226 SQAPRVV

-246 LNPREISSIK
+246 LSPSEISSIK

-278 VTKLGKGNQLTTQ
+278 VTKLGKGNNVSTK
-291 EKIESLQVKGNEYVE
+291 EKIKSLQVKGNEYVE
-306 TVPSFTTVN
+306 TVPSLATVN
-315 DNSNTLNALEKATS
+315 NKSTTLSALEKATS
-329 FAQAKAIFETQEK
+329 LAQAKAIFKKQEK
-342 TITTIPFYIES
+342 TTTTIPFYIES

-388 ILEGRGAYRKVVNI
+388 VLEGRGAYKKVVNI

-410 PNRSQSYRD
+410 PDSSQSYRD

-459 ELRHLLAFHKNKVS
+459 ELKHLLAFHKNKVS

-480 LLSLNYKKDIRIV
+480 LLSLNFKKDIRIV

-537 IKEHIIDDAQAG
+537 IKEHIIDDAQTG

-584 ETKIIAMKDLQ
+584 NTKIIAMKDLQ

>member
-1 VIILIKTFNRNLPP
+1 MRSVFN
-15 IIETN
+15 
-20 SSLCSLIINIGN
+20 SV
-32 FTYNQT
+32 T
-38 KAMKSVSNSGTN
+38 K
-50 FFILLCVFLST
+50 FFILVCLFLST
-61 SVLVAQQK
+61 SVLLAQQK
-69 TIVTGVIENA
+69 TVVTGVVENA

-90 KNTFNEVVTNK
+90 KNTFNEVVTNQ

-126 ELTIQRGTP
+126 ERTIQRGTP
-135 MTIKLEYDGQLLD
+135 MTIKLDYDGQLLD

-155 KKSKDEYVETP
+155 KKSKDEYVETA
-166 YGKKNKKSLGYSS
+166 YGRKNKKSLGYST
-179 GREITEDDISD
+179 GREITEDDIRD
-190 TDITVFDVLK
+190 TDITVFDILK

-208 GLSGFNQTVLFTR
+208 GLSGFNQSVLFTR

-226 SQLPSVV
+226 SQPPSVV

-306 TVPSFTTVN
+306 TLPSLSTVN
-315 DNSNTLNALEKATS
+315 NKSTSLSALEKATT

-388 ILEGRGAYRKVVNI
+388 ILEGRGAYKKVVNI

-410 PNRSQSYRD
+410 PDRSQSYRD

-480 LLSLNYKKDIRIV
+480 LLSLNFKKDIRIV

-537 IKEHIIDDAQAG
+537 IKEHIIDDAQTG

-584 ETKIIAMKDLQ
+584 NTKIIAMKDLQ

>member
-1 VIILIKTFNRNLPP
+1 MRSVFN
-15 IIETN
+15 
-20 SSLCSLIINIGN
+20 
-32 FTYNQT
+32 
-38 KAMKSVSNSGTN
+38 SVTN
-50 FFILLCVFLST
+50 FFILVGLFLST
-61 SVLVAQQK
+61 SVLLAQQK
-69 TIVTGVIENA
+69 TVVTGVVKSA
-79 DGPIQGATVAV
+79 DGPIQGATVTV
-90 KNTFNEVVTNK
+90 KNTFNEVVTNQ

-111 DDTVLEVSSFAMENK
+111 DDTVLEVSSFAMEYK
-126 ELTIQRGTP
+126 ELIIQRDTP
-135 MTIKLEYDGQLLD
+135 MKIKLDYDGQLLD
-148 EVVIKGK
+148 EVLIKGK
-155 KKSKDEYVETP
+155 KKSKDEFVETA
-166 YGKKNKKSLGYSS
+166 YGRKNTKSLGYST
-179 GREITEDDISD
+179 GQEITEEDIRD
-190 TDITVFDVLK
+190 TDITVFDILR
-200 KMPGVQVF
+200 KMPGVEIF
-208 GLSGFNQTVLFTR
+208 GMPGFNQSILFTR
-221 SRTIT
+221 NRTIT
-226 SQLPSVV
+226 SQAPRVV

-246 LNPREISSIK
+246 LSPSEISSIK

-278 VTKLGKGNQLTTQ
+278 VTKLGKGNNVSTK
-291 EKIESLQVKGNEYVE
+291 EKIKSLQVKGNEYVE
-306 TVPSFTTVN
+306 TVPSLATVN
-315 DNSNTLNALEKATS
+315 NKSTTLSALEKATTL
-329 FAQAKAIFETQEK
+329 AQAKAIFKKQEK
-342 TITTIPFYIES
+342 TNTTIPFYIES

-388 ILEGRGAYRKVVNI
+388 ILEGRGAYKKVVNI

-410 PNRSQSYRD
+410 PDSSQSYRD

-459 ELRHLLAFHKNKVS
+459 ELKHLLAFHKNKVS

-480 LLSLNYKKDIRIV
+480 LLSLNFKKDIRIV

-537 IKEHIIDDAQAG
+537 IKEHIIDDAQTG

-584 ETKIIAMKDLQ
+584 NTKIIAMKDLQ

>member
-1 VIILIKTFNRNLPP
+1 MRSVFN
-15 IIETN
+15 
-20 SSLCSLIINIGN
+20 SV
-32 FTYNQT
+32 T
-38 KAMKSVSNSGTN
+38 K
-50 FFILLCVFLST
+50 FFILVGLFLST
-61 SVLVAQQK
+61 SVLLAQQK
-69 TIVTGVIENA
+69 TVVTGVVKST
-79 DGPIQGATVAV
+79 DGPIQGATVTV
-90 KNTFNEVVTNK
+90 KNTFNEVVTNQ

-111 DDTVLEVSSFAMENK
+111 DDTVLEVSSFAMEYK
-126 ELTIQRGTP
+126 ELIIQRDTP
-135 MTIKLEYDGQLLD
+135 MTINLDYDGQLLD
-148 EVVIKGK
+148 EVLIKGK
-155 KKSKDEYVETP
+155 KKSKDEFVETA
-166 YGKKNKKSLGYSS
+166 YGRKNTKSLGYST
-179 GREITEDDISD
+179 GQEITEEDIRD
-190 TDITVFDVLK
+190 TDITVFDILR
-200 KMPGVQVF
+200 KMPGVEIF
-208 GLSGFNQTVLFTR
+208 GMPGFNQSILFTR
-221 SRTIT
+221 NRTIT
-226 SQLPSVV
+226 SQAPRVV

-246 LNPREISSIK
+246 LSPSEISSIK

-278 VTKLGKGNQLTTQ
+278 VTKLGKGNNVSTK
-291 EKIESLQVKGNEYVE
+291 EKIKSLQVKGNEYVE
-306 TVPSFTTVN
+306 TVPSLATVN
-315 DNSNTLNALEKATS
+315 NKSTTLSALEKATS
-329 FAQAKAIFETQEK
+329 LAQAKAIFKKQEK
-342 TITTIPFYIES
+342 TNTTIPFYIES

-388 ILEGRGAYRKVVNI
+388 ILEGRGAYKKVVNI

-410 PNRSQSYRD
+410 PDSSQSYRD

-480 LLSLNYKKDIRIV
+480 LLSLNFKKDIRIV

-537 IKEHIIDDAQAG
+537 IKEHIIDDAQTG

-584 ETKIIAMKDLQ
+584 NTKIIAMKDLQ